1 MINFTF
7 GVPVETRLPLRAWV
21 LAALVTMFSLASS
34 IMDSHGSA
42 SCDIRGRNILAWES
56 TRIIKVWLV
65 TTLAETCRDGS

>member
-1 MINFTF
+1 
-7 GVPVETRLPLRAWV
+7 
-21 LAALVTMFSLASS
+21 MFSLASS

-56 TRIIKVWLV
+56 TRIIKVRLV